1 MSKSKISNQEVRQRY
16 SDEYKQEALNLADR
30 VGVAKAATQ
39 LGLAGS
45 QLYNWRAKARGKM
58 SQGDRERQ
66 VLTENARLKRKLA
79 EREEE
84 VAILKKA
91 AVYFAKE
98 SR

>member
-1 MSKSKISNQEVRQRY
+1 MSKSKISNKVARQRY
-16 SDEYKQEALNLADR
+16 SDEYKREALNLADR

-45 QLYNWRAKARGKM
+45 QLYNWRAKAQGKV